1 MTRLADVVFSVLAL
15 LVLLPLFFV
24 VVPLLRL
31 TGEGKVFY
39 YQARVGANEREFNL
53 IKFAT
58 MLENSPNMLTGDLTV
73 PGDPRVLPVGAILRK
88 AKINEL
94 PQLIN
99 VLRGDM
105 SLVGPRPLTP
115 RNYALYSKSTRDVI
129 SQMRPGLSGVGSLV
143 LRDEESL
150 LAGNDNPLE
159 FYSTVISPY
168 KAELE
173 CWYAEHQ
180 SFTLYLRIIIAT
192 AISVCFP
199 SVSGATLVGKLP
211 PAPQN
216 LYDQRGK

>member
-1 MTRLADVVFSVLAL
+1 MTRLADVVFSVLGL
-15 LVLLPLFFV
+15 LVLLPLFIV

-39 YQARVGANEREFNL
+39 YQTRVGANEREFNL

-88 AKINEL
+88 TKINEL

-115 RNYALYSKSTRDVI
+115 RNYGLYSKSTRDVI
-129 SQMRPGLSGVGSLV
+129 SQMRPGLSGVGSLI

-180 SFTLYLRIIIAT
+180 SFALYLRIITAT

-199 SVSGATLVGKLP
+199 SVSGETLVGNLP
-211 PAPQN
+211 PAPKN
-216 LYDQRGK
+216 LYDQRGN

>member
-1 MTRLADVVFSVLAL
+1 MTRIADVVFSVLGL
-15 LVLLPLFFV
+15 IILSPLFSI
-24 VVPLLRL
+24 VVPVLRL

-39 YQARVGANEREFNL
+39 YQTRVGANDREFYL

-73 PGDPRVLPVGAILRK
+73 PGDPRVLPVGAVLRK
-88 AKINEL
+88 TKINEL

-99 VLRGDM
+99 VIRGDM

-115 RNYALYSKSTRDVI
+115 RNYALYSKSSRDVI

-143 LRDEESL
+143 LRNEESL
-150 LAGNDNPLE
+150 LAGHDNPQE

-173 CWYAEHQ
+173 CWYAEHR
-180 SFTLYLRIIIAT
+180 SFALYLRIIAAT

-199 SVSGATLVGKLP
+199 SFRGAAFVGKLP
-211 PAPQN
+211 PAPHN
-216 LYDQRGK
+216 LRDQREN